1 MFSPKTCEVCKAY
14 DMTDWRGDWIPDEF
28 PYHTHMAVNA
38 IKANVHINCRCVLR
52 WAGRTEEIYKSSLG
66 FDVSKMWQVSKPEL
80 ERLSPSQLG
89 FALEFLRDPY
99 KLKR

>member
-52 WAGRTEEIYKSSLG
+52 WAGRTEEIYKSPLG